1 MPDYWLPRSPKKA
14 CVIVS
19 RLAAGRRD
27 NFKAAGVGEGC
38 ADLYIGDSGYLESKG
53 IGLFGKRPSS
63 YADGKCRVIP
73 RQPSESRALR
83 CWCLKF
89 HRERY

>member
-38 ADLYIGDSGYLESKG
+38 ADLYIGDSEDLESEG
-53 IGLFGKRPSS
+53 IGRKT
-63 YADGKCRVIP
+63 A
-73 RQPSESRALR
+73 
-83 CWCLKF
+83 KF
-89 HRERY
+89 IVLTGNAGLSLGSPASPELSDAGA